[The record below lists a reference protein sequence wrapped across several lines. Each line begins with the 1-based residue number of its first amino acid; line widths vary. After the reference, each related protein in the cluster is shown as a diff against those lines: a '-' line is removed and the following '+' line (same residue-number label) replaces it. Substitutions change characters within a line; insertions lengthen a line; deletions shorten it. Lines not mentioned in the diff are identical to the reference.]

1 MSQSRLCRLAV
12 ASTLLLGLAAPAC
25 KIPTDQDRAKA
36 AEESAKK
43 SLVAIDHAALEQK
56 VDADKV
62 KKIQQQLTAVK
73 EYKGDVNG
81 KLDQVTI
88 NAYEAFQRSNGLF
101 PDGMLND
108 KTLKLLEEAA
118 AKAGG
123 APSKG

>member
-1 MSQSRLCRLAV
+1 MSHSRLGRFVLA
-12 ASTLLLGLAAPAC
+12 SSLLLGLAVSAC

-56 VDADKV
+56 VDAEKV
-62 KKIQQQLTAVK
+62 KKIQQQLITVN
-73 EYKGDVNG
+73 EYRGDVNG
-81 KLDQVTI
+81 KLDQVTV
-88 NAYEAFQRSNGLF
+88 NAYEAFQRSNGLY

-118 AKAGG
+118 AKKG
-123 APSKG
+123 AAPKG